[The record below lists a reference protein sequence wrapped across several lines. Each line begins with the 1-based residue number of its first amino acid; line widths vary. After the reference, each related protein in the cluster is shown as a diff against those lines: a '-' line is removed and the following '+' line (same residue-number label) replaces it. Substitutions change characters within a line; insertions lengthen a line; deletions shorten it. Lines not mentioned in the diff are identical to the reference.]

1 MIQSMVM
8 AAVVSVG
15 LVAQAN
21 ATPPE
26 KIVAGLSQN
35 RVSITANFDG
45 SEILIYGAVKRDTP
59 SPKDTSLDMII
70 TVEGPSVPLVI
81 RRKEKVAGIWING
94 ASVNIDSAPS
104 FYTVAS
110 TGPLATILSGTD
122 DLRNKI
128 TIPNVIRAIGI
139 SAEASDAPD
148 FVTALQ
154 RIRLQDDNYRIAE
167 GTVQLVEETLFRTDV
182 VLPANLT
189 EGNYRVRMFL
199 LRGGKVVD
207 TQERLIGVRK
217 AGLERFL
224 FNLAHEQPLLY
235 GVISLAM
242 AVVAGWAA
250 SAAFAFM
257 RR

>member
-1 MIQSMVM
+1 MIRCILTIVAVIAATAAQSDDT
-8 AAVVSVG
+8 A
-15 LVAQAN
+15 
-21 ATPPE
+21 PE

-35 RVSITANFDG
+35 RVAITANFDG
-45 SEILIYGAVKRDTP
+45 SEILIYGAVKRETP
-59 SPKDTSLDMII
+59 TPTDSTLDMII

-81 RRKEKVAGIWING
+81 RRKEKLAGIWING
-94 ASVNIDSAPS
+94 ASVRIDSAPS
-104 FYTVAS
+104 FYTVATS
-110 TGPLATILSGTD
+110 GPLATILSNTD

-128 TIPNVIRAIGI
+128 TIPQVIRAVGI
-139 SAEASDAPD
+139 SAEASNSSD
-148 FVTALQ
+148 FVEALQ
-154 RIRLQDDNYRIAE
+154 RIRLQNDSYRIAE
-167 GTVQLVEETLFRTDV
+167 NSVQLVEETLFRTDV

-217 AGLERFL
+217 AGLERLL
-224 FNLAHEQPLLY
+224 FNLAHERPFLY
-235 GVISLAM
+235 GVISLLM
-242 AVVAGWAA
+242 AAVAGWAA

>member
-1 MIQSMVM
+1 MIRCILTIVAVIAATAAQSDDT
-8 AAVVSVG
+8 A
-15 LVAQAN
+15 
-21 ATPPE
+21 PE

-35 RVSITANFDG
+35 RVAITANFDG
-45 SEILIYGAVKRDTP
+45 SEILIYGAVKRETP
-59 SPKDTSLDMII
+59 TPTDSTLDMII

-81 RRKEKVAGIWING
+81 RRKEKLAGIWING
-94 ASVNIDSAPS
+94 ASVRIDSAPS
-104 FYTVAS
+104 FYTVATS
-110 TGPLATILSGTD
+110 GPLATILSNTD

-128 TIPNVIRAIGI
+128 TIPQVIRAVGI
-139 SAEASDAPD
+139 SAEASNSSD
-148 FVTALQ
+148 FVEALQ
-154 RIRLQDDNYRIAE
+154 RIRLQNDSYRIAE
-167 GTVQLVEETLFRTDV
+167 NSVQLVEETLFRTDV

-207 TQERLIGVRK
+207 IQERLIGVRK

-224 FNLAHEQPLLY
+224 FNLAHERPFLY
-235 GVISLAM
+235 GVISLLM
-242 AVVAGWAA
+242 AAVAGWAA

>member
-1 MIQSMVM
+1 MIRCILTV
-8 AAVVSVG
+8 AAVI
-15 LVAQAN
+15 VATAAQSDDTA
-21 ATPPE
+21 PE

-35 RVSITANFDG
+35 RVAITANFDG
-45 SEILIYGAVKRDTP
+45 SEILIYGAVKRETP
-59 SPKDTSLDMII
+59 TPTDSTLDMII

-94 ASVNIDSAPS
+94 ASVRIDSAPS
-104 FYTVAS
+104 FYTVATS
-110 TGPLATILSGTD
+110 GPLATILSDTD

-128 TIPNVIRAIGI
+128 TIPQVIRAVGI
-139 SAEASDAPD
+139 SAEASNSPE
-148 FVTALQ
+148 FVEALQ
-154 RIRLQDDNYRIAE
+154 RIRLQNDSYRIAE
-167 GTVQLVEETLFRTDV
+167 NSVQLVEETLFRTDV

-224 FNLAHEQPLLY
+224 FNLAHERPFLY
-235 GVISLAM
+235 GVISLVM
-242 AVVAGWAA
+242 AAVAGWAA